1 MTTYD
6 VAEMLGG
13 GQVFV
18 GRLIRSDLDLV
29 DAVRDGMPMAAVAS
43 LIRKSALSGDEVERL
58 VFGEGG
64 GAGRMMIGK
73 LTPDE
78 SDRLAR
84 VARIT
89 ALATETF
96 REPGRAATWLRT
108 PNRALGGAVPIAL
121 LASGEGGRMVE
132 ETLIQLAHGIFA

>member
-18 GRLIRSDLDLV
+18 GRVIRSDLDLV
-29 DAVRDGMPMAAVAS
+29 EAVRDGLPMAAVIA
-43 LIRKSALSGDEVERL
+43 LIRKSALSRDEVERM
-58 VFGEGG
+58 VFGEGAA
-64 GAGRMMIGK
+64 AGRMAADR

-89 ALATETF
+89 TLAIETF
-96 REPGRAATWLRT
+96 CEPERAATWLRT
-108 PNRALGGAVPIAL
+108 PNRALGGAVPITL
-121 LASGEGGRMVE
+121 LASGEGGRIVE

>member
-18 GRLIRSDLDLV
+18 GRVIRSDLDLV
-29 DAVRDGMPMAAVAS
+29 EAVRDGLPVAAVGAVVE
-43 LIRKSALSGDEVERL
+43 RSALTAGEVERI
-58 VFGEGG
+58 VFQHGSATERR
-64 GAGRMMIGK
+64 GACT
-73 LTPDE
+73 LTPEE

-89 ALATETF
+89 SLAGETI
-96 REPGRAATWLRT
+96 GDHTRAAGWLRE
-108 PNRALGGAVPIAL
+108 PNRALGGAVPIEL
-121 LASGEGGRMVE
+121 LHSGEGGRIVE
-132 ETLIQLAHGIFA
+132 ETLLQVAHGLFA

>member
-18 GRLIRSDLDLV
+18 GRVIRSDLDLV
-29 DAVRDGMPMAAVAS
+29 EAVRDGLPMAAVVA
-43 LIRKSALSGDEVERL
+43 LIRKSALSVEEVERL
-58 VFGEGG
+58 VFGKGA
-64 GAGRMMIGK
+64 AGRTGADK

-89 ALATETF
+89 TLATETF
-96 REPGRAATWLRT
+96 CDPELAASWLRT

-121 LASGEGGRMVE
+121 LASGEGGRIVE
-132 ETLIQLAHGIFA
+132 ETLVQLAHGIFA

>member
-18 GRLIRSDLDLV
+18 GRVIRSDLDLV
-29 DAVRDGMPMAAVAS
+29 DAVRDGMPMAAVTA
-43 LIRKSALSGDEVERL
+43 LIRQSALSTDEVERL
-58 VFGEGG
+58 VFGPGG
-64 GAGRMMIGK
+64 SAGRRAADK
-73 LTPDE
+73 LTFDE

-89 ALATETF
+89 TLATETF
-96 REPGRAATWLRT
+96 CEPERAATWLRT
-108 PNRALGGAVPIAL
+108 PNRALAGAAPITL
-121 LASGEGGRMVE
+121 LESGEGGRVVE
-132 ETLIQLAHGIFA
+132 ETLIQLGHGIFA